1 MDLEDE
7 EMIDTTRGTQNSTK
21 VKQQISFAKSKFILK
36 EMDFNHLE
44 CLVLAQGNEDH
55 HALVRNVNVE
65 WA

>member
-1 MDLEDE
+1 
-7 EMIDTTRGTQNSTK
+7 MIDTNKNVCNSQK
-21 VKQQISFAKSKFILK
+21 IKDFANILSKSKFILK

-55 HALVRNVNVE
+55 HQLVKNVNIE